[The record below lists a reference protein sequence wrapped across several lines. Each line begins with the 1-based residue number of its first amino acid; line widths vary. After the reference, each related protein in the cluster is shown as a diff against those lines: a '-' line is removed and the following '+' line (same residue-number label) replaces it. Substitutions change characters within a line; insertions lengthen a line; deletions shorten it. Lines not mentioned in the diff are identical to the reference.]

1 MRNQEKNQEEK
12 KLKVGSGVE
21 KDSLIT
27 IQGEHSCQLFSI
39 NKSPQLLGKSVI
51 IECAVVSWT
60 SAASAQIFW
69 ACCQWRVS
77 PLLTQPLAT
86 PRRWVARRQEWG
98 QLRSTRRPRSSS
110 TAPSVPG
117 GCTVVV
123 LFLDPKKFSV
133 DCGLYGVIAL
143 ELGLNYY
150 RKSRKRGSVETSKI

>member
-1 MRNQEKNQEEK
+1 M
-12 KLKVGSGVE
+12 GSGVE

-27 IQGEHSCQLFSI
+27 IQGEHRCQLFSI

-123 LFLDPKKFSV
+123 LFWIRRSNQLIV
-133 DCGLYGVIAL
+133 DYMESLLWSRALIITASHERGVRLKQA
-143 ELGLNYY
+143 
-150 RKSRKRGSVETSKI
+150 KSKT